1 MTIHMSKKFGL
12 NITKRKK
19 QMKGIKV
26 IDVGSNPKET
36 QFGTCE
42 LCFSY
47 GTADNPYM
55 VLEFPDGTQVTVDT
69 YYWDWGDYLE
79 YRVANIVDFSA
90 WLSEQELSDDDV
102 EALKNDGEHVLILLI
117 DEYNYRLEEEDE

>member
-1 MTIHMSKKFGL
+1 
-12 NITKRKK
+12 
-19 QMKGIKV
+19 MKGIKV
-26 IDVGSNPKET
+26 IDVGSNPRRI

-47 GTADNPYM
+47 GIADNPYM
-55 VLEFPDGTQVTVDT
+55 VLEFPDGTQVTHNT
-69 YYWDWGDYLE
+69 YFWDWGDYFG

-102 EALKNDGEHVLILLI
+102 EGLKNDGKQVLIDLI
-117 DEYNYRLEEEDE
+117 EEYNWQLEETHGY